1 MPTDRRARS
10 TRSREASGWIVIVP
24 HVRLTLAVEQW
35 RSGERYVRDLE
46 GRLGTKAEDVVT
58 AVADELRRRLG
69 GAFTTNELVDLYEGG
84 VSWALDLASRVAPE
98 DPDAWD
104 SRITD
109 AAFLRY
115 LGQAQDWGG
124 GRIVAREA

>member
-1 MPTDRRARS
+1 MRS
-10 TRSREASGWIVIVP
+10 LSSP
-24 HVRLTLAVEQW
+24 SMRLTLAVEQW
-35 RSGERYVRDLE
+35 RSGERYVRDLD
-46 GRLGTKAEDVVT
+46 GRPANKAEDVVT

-69 GAFTTNELVDLYEGG
+69 GAFSTGELVDLYEGG
-84 VSWALDLASRVAPE
+84 VSWALDLASRVAPD

-124 GRIVAREA
+124 GRIVYRET

>member
-1 MPTDRRARS
+1 M
-10 TRSREASGWIVIVP
+10 
-24 HVRLTLAVEQW
+24 RLTLAVEQW
-35 RSGERYVRDLE
+35 RSGERYVLGLD
-46 GRLGTKAEDVVT
+46 GRLGRKADEVVSEI
-58 AVADELRRRLG
+58 ADELRRRLG

-84 VSWALDLASRVAPE
+84 VSWALDLASRVAPD

-124 GRIVAREA
+124 GRIVYRET